1 MPCLFQSQGKLKL
14 FFIPHGT
21 LVVSAVSLELT
32 VVPFFLSRR
41 AEPSASATE
50 KDKKKI
56 SRSVACSEAM
66 KRRCVVVHCS

>member
-50 KDKKKI
+50 KDKKKKLREV
-56 SRSVACSEAM
+56 SLVQQP
-66 KRRCVVVHCS
+66 